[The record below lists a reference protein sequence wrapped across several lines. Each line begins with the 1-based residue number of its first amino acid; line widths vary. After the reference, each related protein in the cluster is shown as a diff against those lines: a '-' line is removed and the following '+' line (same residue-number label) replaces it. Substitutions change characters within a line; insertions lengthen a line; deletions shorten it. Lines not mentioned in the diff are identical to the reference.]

1 MKKNYLFLAA
11 ATAGLFLAGCS
22 SDEFTGTIQSEME
35 KLNNTAI
42 DFEGGSEFVT
52 RSSTSDDITKLQG
65 QFVVYGVKS
74 GATAGSD
81 MQKVFTNYR
90 IWNSTAGAAANS
102 TNAEG
107 WEYVGSEGTTG
118 LGIGSIKLVQD
129 QTVKYWD
136 ISAAD
141 YRFVAGSPVSSFT
154 FTVDENNNVT
164 HTTVTDIAAHIK
176 ANSTS
181 GEGTALSHDAIY
193 VADPV
198 IVSPA
203 DYGKAVK
210 FQFTG
215 QQALVRV
222 GLYETIPGYSVTTIN
237 FYAYKADGSGWETT
251 AGRNIVL
258 NSLTNKDYFIGGN
271 NMTATLTYDWSVP
284 TYSFV
289 YNTTGDVT
297 SRSWYAGAF
306 NAGVPCTSSSATAI
320 DKLYGTDKD
329 MAEKTGY
336 FPVLPTATL
345 TVSTPLVIKCDYTLT
360 STDGSGETIVVN
372 GATAAIP
379 AAFARWEKNHAYTYL
394 FKISDKTQGSA
405 GTLTPIVFDAAIVS
419 GADNRDGFI
428 TTVSVPSI
436 TSYQPKSPY
445 TTIENDNVTGTGVK
459 YAPNEDIIVTVQD
472 NATGE
477 LKALK
482 TLNDANPAE
491 GMIKVYYLG
500 TTEVTESELQL
511 TRPTEHATVKPPTDI
526 PSTAFNFHGKTIASG
541 NYMTFRGSTGGYY
554 AVEYINTVSPISYT
568 YKVIQVENQ

>member
-1 MKKNYLFLAA
+1 MKKNCLFLAA
-11 ATAGLFLAGCS
+11 SAGLFLAGCS

-42 DFEGGSEFVT
+42 DFDGGSEFVT
-52 RSSTSDDITKLQG
+52 RSSTSDDISKLQG

-74 GATAGSD
+74 GPVAGSD

-107 WEYVGSEGTTG
+107 WEYVGGEGTTG
-118 LGIGSIKLVQD
+118 LGIGGIELVQD

-136 ISAAD
+136 VSAAD
-141 YRFVAGSPVSSFT
+141 YRFVAGSPVSSFA
-154 FTVDENNNVT
+154 FTVDDKNNVT
-164 HTTVTDIAAHIK
+164 HTTVTGIDAHIK

-181 GEGTALSHDAIY
+181 GGGTPLSHDAIY

-198 IVSPA
+198 IVSPS

-258 NSLTNKDYFIGGN
+258 NSLTDNAYFIGGS
-271 NMTATLTYDWSVP
+271 NMTATLTYDWSKP

-289 YNTTGDVT
+289 YNTTADIT

-306 NAGVPCTSSSATAI
+306 NAGVPSTTSTATAI

-329 MAEKTGY
+329 MAEKTG
-336 FPVLPTATL
+336 
-345 TVSTPLVIKCDYTLT
+345 
-360 STDGSGETIVVN
+360 
-372 GATAAIP
+372 
-379 AAFARWEKNHAYTYL
+379 
-394 FKISDKTQGSA
+394 
-405 GTLTPIVFDAAIVS
+405 
-419 GADNRDGFI
+419 
-428 TTVSVPSI
+428 
-436 TSYQPKSPY
+436 
-445 TTIENDNVTGTGVK
+445 
-459 YAPNEDIIVTVQD
+459 
-472 NATGE
+472 
-477 LKALK
+477 
-482 TLNDANPAE
+482 
-491 GMIKVYYLG
+491 
-500 TTEVTESELQL
+500 
-511 TRPTEHATVKPPTDI
+511 
-526 PSTAFNFHGKTIASG
+526 
-541 NYMTFRGSTGGYY
+541 
-554 AVEYINTVSPISYT
+554 
-568 YKVIQVENQ
+568 